1 MATLA
6 QSSAST
12 HAYYDT
18 TFGRRAMKVLPGEYS
33 VTTEDLMLVTV
44 LGSCVSACV
53 RDKTLGIGG
62 MNHFMLPS
70 RNEGESILSPS
81 MRYGT
86 HAMEVLL
93 NQLYKA
99 GAKRERLEIKVFGG
113 AAVLAGM
120 STLDVGERNGKFVL
134 EFLRNEGL
142 TVAAKDLFDVHP
154 RKVYFVPSTGQIMVR
169 KLRSQNSA
177 AELDSEA
184 QYASKLSKSIT
195 TKPASR
201 LQLFT

>member
-1 MATLA
+1 
-6 QSSAST
+6 
-12 HAYYDT
+12 
-18 TFGRRAMKVLPGEYS
+18 
-33 VTTEDLMLVTV
+33 
-44 LGSCVSACV
+44 
-53 RDKTLGIGG
+53 
-62 MNHFMLPS
+62 
-70 RNEGESILSPS
+70 

-142 TVAAKDLFDVHP
+142 TVAAKDLF
-154 RKVYFVPSTGQIMVR
+154 
-169 KLRSQNSA
+169 
-177 AELDSEA
+177 
-184 QYASKLSKSIT
+184 
-195 TKPASR
+195 
-201 LQLFT
+201 